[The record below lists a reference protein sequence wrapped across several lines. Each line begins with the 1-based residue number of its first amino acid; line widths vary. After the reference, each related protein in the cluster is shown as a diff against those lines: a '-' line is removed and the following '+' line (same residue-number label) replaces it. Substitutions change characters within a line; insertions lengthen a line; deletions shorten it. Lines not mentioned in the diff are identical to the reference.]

1 MSAYDTAQRKIEN
14 TFSPISVP
22 FLPEHNRTMLLRL
35 LLCAAL
41 CDALQL
47 RLARALPSTSVR
59 SRTFTATWPPPATLA
74 ATRHSP
80 VLAIVEPQTFE
91 AQFDPVQFVVLLLA
105 VGGPFGYWWLITVPE
120 ARLALAK
127 DKRLEGGETKEFLAE
142 LKGSEG
148 RPVEKWFFAKWLAQ
162 ARPSR
167 GGGVTRGE
175 TTKAIRAES
184 SAQSSASGGVGGGVG
199 AGEGAG
205 EGGGEG
211 RGEGRGV
218 GLQELFKP
226 ASLKGNATPK
236 FFSGDNPIVVTV
248 GSLMVLGIGASIARE
263 NGQLAID
270 LSLVGAGLAFGL
282 TRLDLK

>member
-1 MSAYDTAQRKIEN
+1 
-14 TFSPISVP
+14 
-22 FLPEHNRTMLLRL
+22 MLLRL

-47 RLARALPSTSVR
+47 RVARALPSTSVR

>member
-184 SAQSSASGGVGGGVG
+184 SAQSSASGGVG
-199 AGEGAG
+199 
-205 EGGGEG
+205 
-211 RGEGRGV
+211 
-218 GLQELFKP
+218 LQELFKP